1 MFLKMKVLPLVAF
14 LTLGLS
20 ACNNENS
27 TVNDENK
34 PINVGFVPSEN
45 LEEVTK
51 NAQPLV
57 ELLGKAVGKEVKP
70 FIATDYTG
78 IVEAFRAGKLDIAFL
93 TPAAYVMANQE
104 AGVKVVLKAERHGKS
119 FFYSAIITRKD
130 SGINKLE
137 DFKDK
142 TFSFG
147 DALST
152 SGHIFPKKLFLDKG
166 IDPKVAFKNVIY
178 SGGHDATVLAVL
190 NKKVDGGATFSN
202 DTNGKDGAWTQF
214 LKPEEADQIK
224 AIAFSA
230 PIPAD
235 NICVSKDLDPKIS
248 DKLQKAFIELGK
260 DKKGQELIQKLYRID
275 GFVQATDSD
284 YESVKSSFKTAG
296 IDLQS
301 ELSKKK

>member
-1 MFLKMKVLPLVAF
+1 MFAKFKMIPATLLVIMS
-14 LTLGLS
+14 LS
-20 ACNNENS
+20 SCSGKNEEK
-27 TVNDENK
+27 TV
-34 PINVGFVPSEN
+34 NVGFVPSEN
-45 LEEVTK
+45 MEEVTK

-57 ELLGKAVGKEVKP
+57 DLLTKAVGKEVKP

-78 IVEAFRAGKLDIAFL
+78 IVEAFRAGKLDIGFL
-93 TPAAYVMANQE
+93 SPAAYIMANNE
-104 AGVKVVLKAERHGKS
+104 AGVKVVLKAERHGKA
-119 FFYSAIITRKD
+119 FFHAAIITRVD

-202 DTNGKDGAWTQF
+202 DTEGEDGAWTQF
-214 LKPEEADQIK
+214 LKPEEAKQIK
-224 AIAFSA
+224 AIAYSE

-235 NICVSKDLDPKIS
+235 NICVSKDIDPELAK
-248 DKLQKAFIELGK
+248 KFEKAFVDIGNDPE
-260 DKKGQELIQKLYRID
+260 GQKLIQKLYRID
-275 GFVQATDSD
+275 KFVPATDKD
-284 YESVKSSFKTAG
+284 YESVKAAFKMAG
-296 IDLQS
+296 IDLKT

>member
-1 MFLKMKVLPLVAF
+1 MFLKMKVLLMASF

-20 ACNNENS
+20 ACDNDNS
-27 TVNDENK
+27 TTEEK

-57 ELLGKAVGKEVKP
+57 ELLSKAVGKEVKP

-104 AGVKVVLKAERHGKS
+104 AGVKVVLKAERHGKA

-202 DTNGKDGAWTQF
+202 DTGGKDGAWTQF

-224 AIAFSA
+224 AIAFSD

-235 NICVSKDLDPKIS
+235 NICVSKDIDPKIS
-248 DKLQKAFIELGK
+248 AKLQKAFLELSK
-260 DKKGQELIQKLYRID
+260 DKKGQSLIQKLYRID
-275 GFVQATDSD
+275 GFVPATDSD
-284 YESVKSSFKTAG
+284 YQSVRASFKTAG

-301 ELSKKK
+301 ELTKKK